1 MPSLHKTRRFL
12 HQMLIIY
19 GLIFV
24 SSATTLDQEPLP
36 DLCDAIK
43 CPPDAEMQCP
53 ADSAVR
59 QNLVAVDLIKSNAVE
74 LPAPGDMSAG
84 DAVSYNRSLISEE
97 DYVHCCLN
105 RKCVCKTCYI
115 PDCDVETDEVTVELL
130 PENGK
135 TPGQCCGTYDCRTE
149 PNCTVVRDTDYHWLK
164 QCQRCQCDS
173 GLKICHQTCDERAE
187 GVCQSKIPGMFYKD
201 GETWTD
207 NCQTCECV
215 KGEPKCTMSLC
226 TGLNCPS
233 ERQVKLK
240 DTCCPVCW
248 PKCAPM
254 PHEKQNDDESYGDY
268 VDETETE
275 PAEEDPLPPLLPDP
289 LLTTTQ
295 TQQSAEL
302 MDSTTTTTTTS
313 STTTSTAA
321 PLTTSICHNAF
332 DQPKVVEVVNQTNYV
347 SYWLAAYSAIATIA
361 MMAMGFYICMQRA
374 KKRSYAPVSILDHSI

>member
-1 MPSLHKTRRFL
+1 
-12 HQMLIIY
+12 MLR
-19 GLIFV
+19 V
-24 SSATTLDQEPLP
+24 DQEPLP

-105 RKCVCKTCYI
+105 RNCCQ
-115 PDCDVETDEVTVELL
+115 
-130 PENGK
+130 ENGK